1 MDSSKLRLRHE
12 WHMRWP
18 HLSLGAFWDDL
29 FSMQATHST
38 DFTIGLSF
46 PCCLSLIF
54 SGVDILP
61 LGREWEDE
69 RALLRLEGVLL
80 RSREEEDS

>member
-1 MDSSKLRLRHE
+1 M
-12 WHMRWP
+12 
-18 HLSLGAFWDDL
+18 
-29 FSMQATHST
+29 
-38 DFTIGLSF
+38 GLSF